1 MANTC
6 FVHGLDSPVRHIH
19 MPACVY
25 VPMYVIGCVCVWQGR
40 ALTALAGDTET
51 DTVKF
56 LAGTQSVR
64 NDNQIHEI
72 NYDQETDKASTRV
85 FAFPQGQIW

>member
-1 MANTC
+1 
-6 FVHGLDSPVRHIH
+6 
-19 MPACVY
+19 
-25 VPMYVIGCVCVWQGR
+25 MYVIGCVCVWQGR

-85 FAFPQGQIW
+85 FAFPQGQIWWDCVIDFFLILFSSVGLV